1 MKKLNKILLD
11 YLIEEE
17 IGNSEL
23 IKNIDDLN
31 DADNLENLEKILS
44 DEQKRT
50 EIDLKISKQIST
62 QRPTSLEKQAG
73 QAEVNRLTN
82 KLNVIKK
89 NTPTIKKTK
98 DSLKNLSNNINN
110 TMPKDTNK
118 LGQLSI
124 TNSVSEGLTM
134 KEGDSEIQQQQNANQ
149 MQEKPKKKF
158 IVQFDKST
166 GKSFQVEF
174 SERGFLVNNTRFSFE
189 IIETALNKNFNIV
202 LDGGNGMI
210 LDQVK
215 MQTILKYK
223 DRT

>member
-89 NTPTIKKTK
+89 TIKDHPELEPIYEKK
-98 DSLKNLSNNINN
+98 RKEIYNLK
-110 TMPKDTNK
+110 
-118 LGQLSI
+118 
-124 TNSVSEGLTM
+124 
-134 KEGDSEIQQQQNANQ
+134 
-149 MQEKPKKKF
+149 
-158 IVQFDKST
+158 
-166 GKSFQVEF
+166 
-174 SERGFLVNNTRFSFE
+174 
-189 IIETALNKNFNIV
+189 
-202 LDGGNGMI
+202 
-210 LDQVK
+210 
-215 MQTILKYK
+215 
-223 DRT
+223 